1 MSKPMK
7 SLATD
12 PATLGKRLDWLLTA
26 VYDATSDQTVRG
38 LVQDMRV
45 TAELWAET
53 QIAAARTSAARPP
66 TDYGLARDALVWVL
80 AALIG
85 LGAGAMGYVVMAAFR
100 GG

>member
-1 MSKPMK
+1 MK
-7 SLATD
+7 SPTTD

-26 VYDATSDQTVRG
+26 VYAATSDQTVRD

-53 QIAAARTSAARPP
+53 QIAAARAIRQP
-66 TDYGLARDALVWVL
+66 TDYGLARDAWVWLL
-80 AALIG
+80 AALVG

>member
-1 MSKPMK
+1 MK

-26 VYDATSDQTVRG
+26 VYDATSDQTVRD

-53 QIAAARTSAARPP
+53 QIAAARAAADRPP
-66 TDYGLARDALVWVL
+66 TNYGLACDAWVWVL
-80 AALIG
+80 SALVG
-85 LGAGAMGYVVMAAFR
+85 LGAGAMGYFVVAAFR

>member
-1 MSKPMK
+1 MK

-26 VYDATSDQTVRG
+26 VYEATSDQTVRD

-53 QIAAARTSAARPP
+53 QIATARAAAARPP
-66 TDYGLARDALVWVL
+66 TDYGLARDAWVWVL
-80 AALIG
+80 AALVG
-85 LGAGAMGYVVMAAFR
+85 LGAGALGCFVVAAFR

>member
-1 MSKPMK
+1 MK
-7 SLATD
+7 SPATD

-26 VYDATSDQTVRG
+26 VSEATSDQTVRD
-38 LVQDMRV
+38 LAQDMRV

-53 QIAAARTSAARPP
+53 QIAAARAAAARPP
-66 TDYGLARDALVWVL
+66 PDYGLARDAWVWVL

-85 LGAGAMGYVVMAAFR
+85 LGAGAMGCLAVAAFR

>member
-1 MSKPMK
+1 MK

-12 PATLGKRLDWLLTA
+12 PAALSKRLDWLLTA
-26 VYDATSDQTVRG
+26 VYDATSDQKVRD

-53 QIAAARTSAARPP
+53 QIAAARVGRPP
-66 TDYGLARDALVWVL
+66 ADYGLARDAWVWLL
-80 AALIG
+80 AALVG
-85 LGAGAMGYVVMAAFR
+85 LGAGAMGCLVVAAFR

>member
-1 MSKPMK
+1 MK
-7 SLATD
+7 SPATD

-26 VYDATSDQTVRG
+26 VYDATSDQTVRD

-53 QIAAARTSAARPP
+53 QIAAARAAAARPP
-66 TDYGLARDALVWVL
+66 NDYGIARDAWVWVL
-80 AALIG
+80 AALVG
-85 LGAGAMGYVVMAAFR
+85 LGAGALGCVVVAAFR